1 MARLR
6 VMSVAVRSHVIAY
19 AFFIGDRLEYW
30 GSSNK
35 AAKSPE
41 HALPVVKAWMAKLR
55 PQVMVTERIGQDTRK
70 KPRTISVI
78 EAITQLAVDAPLN
91 DIVVPRVRQFTNRY
105 EEAEAEM
112 RQAVDALEAALGEG
126 HPTTEY
132 HRFNLAW
139 LILER
144 GDAVEALRLAEV
156 AASRQP
162 TEGRHPL
169 ARAHEAYVLARA
181 KWAAEPTPESRRE
194 ARTLAQEAHDIY
206 AAIDANGNE
215 AEEARAWLDAHPV
228 K

>member
-41 HALPVVKAWMAKLR
+41 HALPVVKAWMAKFR

-105 EEAEAEM
+105 EEAEAVAE
-112 RQAVDALEAALGEG
+112 RFPAVAHLVPKKPRIWESAPPRLIYFEAIVLGLG
-126 HPTTEY
+126 
-132 HRFNLAW
+132 
-139 LILER
+139 
-144 GDAVEALRLAEV
+144 VV
-156 AASRQP
+156 S
-162 TEGRHPL
+162 
-169 ARAHEAYVLARA
+169 
-181 KWAAEPTPESRRE
+181 S
-194 ARTLAQEAHDIY
+194 QEL
-206 AAIDANGNE
+206 NGNRPLF
-215 AEEARAWLDAHPV
+215 AA
-228 K
+228 